1 MGRKVS
7 YSTASPWISSFKST
21 LVAVCSNNYH
31 YSSLDKPIWLR
42 VSGLPMELPTAPQN
56 KPPQL
61 SKTQPFPH
69 VQKQRLQNGF
79 KKKLKK
85 IIISF
90 GFVTCFI
97 PTRFHNP
104 LGALGRRSLTWTGSR
119 SSPEISPG
127 TSMEEACGDT
137 ALQRQQGSLQPILGS
152 MDDVGISVYILY
164 IYMHVCNV
172 V

>member
-1 MGRKVS
+1 MFKNNAFKMDS
-7 YSTASPWISSFKST
+7 KKTKKDNHIFWI
-21 LVAVCSNNYH
+21 CNQIH
-31 YSSLDKPIWLR
+31 
-42 VSGLPMELPTAPQN
+42 G
-56 KPPQL
+56 
-61 SKTQPFPH
+61 
-69 VQKQRLQNGF
+69 
-79 KKKLKK
+79 
-85 IIISF
+85 
-90 GFVTCFI
+90 FI

-164 IYMHVCNV
+164 IYICMYVM
-172 V
+172 